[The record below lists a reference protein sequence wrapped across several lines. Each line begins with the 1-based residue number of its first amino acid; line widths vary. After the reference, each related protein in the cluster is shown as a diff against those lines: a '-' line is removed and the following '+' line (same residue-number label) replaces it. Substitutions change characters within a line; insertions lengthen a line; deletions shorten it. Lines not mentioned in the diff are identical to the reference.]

1 MTRRKAG
8 NGEGSVFLRTKRGK
22 PVWVAQ
28 VSLGRDAKGKR
39 KVTTRNAPTE
49 AAARK
54 VLREMLGAHDEGRL
68 AQQQNATVA
77 TYALFWAR
85 EVKPL
90 EIRASTAAGYE
101 ETLRRY
107 VIPHLGNRRLH
118 EVKAKDVQAWVV
130 LLRKRGLSAN
140 TINQAR
146 RLLHGMY
153 RHAERQGIVGNN
165 PVRAT
170 DPVKRQATDKTQV
183 CQPWTREETLKALA
197 TVGELEDLGCFL
209 YLMLHT
215 GMRPGEALGLRWADV
230 SLETGQLVITGTLKE
245 ERRIDAAGNGV
256 VRLTRNQP
264 KTAASRRRLPISK
277 ELAEKLRQQRDSQAF
292 WKVVGR
298 AAEKWDPEDYILTTK
313 VGTPFSA
320 TNLRKRYYAALAENG
335 IRRIRMHDLRH
346 VVAAVSLEADVP
358 LEQVSQALGHT
369 RLDTTKQIYAGHVQ
383 KLNDRFGASLAAT
396 LTPTA
401 ADQALQTVDDKGR

>member
-1 MTRRKAG
+1 MSGRKAG
-8 NGEGSVFLRTKRGK
+8 NGEGSVYRRMKHGK

-28 VSLGRDAKGKR
+28 VSLGRDARGKR
-39 KVTTRNAPTE
+39 LVTTRNAPTE

-54 VLREMLGAHDEGRL
+54 VLREMQGAHDEGRL
-68 AQQQNATVA
+68 TQQQNATVA

-90 EIRASTAAGYE
+90 EIRTSTAAGYE
-101 ETLRRY
+101 DILRRY

-118 EVKAKDVQAWVV
+118 EVKAKDVQAWIV
-130 LLRKRGLSAN
+130 LLRRRGLSAN

-146 RLLHGMY
+146 RLLNGMY

-183 CQPWTREETLKALA
+183 RQPWTREETLRALA
-197 TVGELEDLGCFL
+197 TVGEHDDLGCFL
-209 YLMLHT
+209 HLMLHT
-215 GMRPGEALGLRWADV
+215 GMRPGEALGLRWSDV
-230 SLETGQLVITGTLKE
+230 SLETGQLIITGTLKE
-245 ERRIDAAGNGV
+245 ERRLNPAGKGV
-256 VRLTRNQP
+256 VRLTRNEP
-264 KTAASRRRLPISK
+264 KTAASGRRLSISPD
-277 ELAEKLRQQRDSQAF
+277 LAERLSAQRMRQDVWRIVSPSPDD
-292 WKVVGR
+292 WNPDG
-298 AAEKWDPEDYILTTK
+298 YIITTK

-320 TNLRKRYYAALAENG
+320 SNLRKRFYAALRKSG
-335 IRRIRMHDLRH
+335 IRQIRMHDLRH
-346 VVAAVSLEADVP
+346 VVAVIALEADIPV
-358 LEQVSQALGHT
+358 EQVSQAFGHT
-369 RLDTTKQIYAGHVQ
+369 RIDTTKQIYAGHVQ

-401 ADQALQTVDDKGR
+401 ADLALQSVDDPGR